1 MSIHQ
6 KEIQELNQESS
17 FLKAENQEIQRNL
30 QNNKANVKD
39 YQTLHHKQTLKQQKL
54 KEKIDYLKTF
64 IGQEV
69 SKYTKEIEIL
79 KI

>member
-1 MSIHQ
+1 M
-6 KEIQELNQESS
+6 
-17 FLKAENQEIQRNL
+17 
-30 QNNKANVKD
+30 NKANVKD

-54 KEKIDYLKTF
+54 KEKIEYLKTF

-79 KI
+79 KMENEKKITESEYIIYSKDTFSFKYAVF